1 MKTNGISRRKILR
14 RARFAT
20 GSLNESVETAGFGTD
35 SRSVGG
41 STGVLWVTKGFFSS
55 RFDKRD
61 RISRPTPASVRR
73 KGQAK
78 SPLGREVVKKLR
90 ARLEHVPPRTRGD
103 FRGVAGNAHQ
113 VLIQQWLTPSSP
125 PLEKGGRP
133 TSFCKD
139 SRIFSHLQGAQG

>member
-20 GSLNESVETAGFGTD
+20 GSLNEWIETAGFGTD
-35 SRSVGG
+35 SRSAGG

-78 SPLGREVVKKLR
+78 IPSWEGKEGFSLQGWVLP
-90 ARLEHVPPRTRGD
+90 ARNH
-103 FRGVAGNAHQ
+103 
-113 VLIQQWLTPSSP
+113 P
-125 PLEKGGRP
+125 PLHPCRGGE
-133 TSFCKD
+133 SF
-139 SRIFSHLQGAQG
+139 SSFAV